1 MNWALKSMGYSGT
14 VRQKGLRREGKA
26 VSFDTYVGEIRCG
39 VAGDD
44 GSAGFLQ
51 YPKTVV
57 NAVEERV
64 GTEGECVDITQPNPN
79 GIEFD
84 NLYLDMNAIIHPSF
98 HPDNH
103 LFPPTTFDEVFNS
116 IFEYIDRLFR
126 IVRPRKLL
134 YMAIGELLAIFMFT
148 WSAGTYRVQLESS

>member
-1 MNWALKSMGYSGT
+1 MGYSGT

-26 VSFDTYVGEIRCG
+26 ERSG
-39 VAGDD
+39 VVWRETMGVPA
-44 GSAGFLQ
+44 FYRWLVTK

-116 IFEYIDRLFR
+116 MFEYIDRLFR
-126 IVRPRKLL
+126 LVRPRKLL
-134 YMAIGELLAIFMFT
+134 YMAI
-148 WSAGTYRVQLESS
+148 